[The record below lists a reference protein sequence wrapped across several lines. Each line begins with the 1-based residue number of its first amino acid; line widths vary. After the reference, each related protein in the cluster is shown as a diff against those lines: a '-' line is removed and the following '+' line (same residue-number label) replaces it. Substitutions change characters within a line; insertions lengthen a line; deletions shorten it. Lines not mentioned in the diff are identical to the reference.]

1 MDSKLSEFLNIIK
14 RNEQEAQAMYS
25 LVKSLLP
32 AKSNTFCHFDDF
44 LRVSR
49 EMILSSIANILLK
62 LFFILRS
69 YLKINQFSTEN
80 RPYQNISIVYPNMT
94 TDALEM
100 IHFERYR
107 FNIECFQ
114 VNHKSNE
121 KC

>member
-1 MDSKLSEFLNIIK
+1 
-14 RNEQEAQAMYS
+14 MYS

-44 LRVSR
+44 LKVSR

-62 LFFILRS
+62 LFFVLRS

-107 FNIECFQ
+107 LNIECFQ

-121 KC
+121 NAD